1 MTDYSKIWLVT
12 NSASG
17 SYSEQAVAELTGLF
31 GEAGL
36 GFDRVLTIPNEARP
50 DRGALEAGGVDLLA
64 IFTGDG
70 TVNGVVTGLY
80 GWAGHVLVLPGGT
93 QNLLA
98 KALHGDSDAGRIV
111 AELAAG
117 RATVV
122 RRHLIRTSQGDAL
135 CEVLAGPGA
144 KWSDVREAMRD
155 GDLGGMAASLGE
167 AIGQSAGGAPVRL
180 AEPALG
186 KPEGYPAV
194 RVHPAEGQMIVDGYG
209 AETVADYAMQ
219 GLALL
224 RRDFR
229 EGPHDELGDHPTIEC
244 VSAEPI
250 ELMIDGERMTGGLR
264 ERFEMHECAVEFLAT
279 NGHSRFP

>member
-1 MTDYSKIWLVT
+1 MIDYAKIWLVT

-17 SYSEQAVAELTGLF
+17 SYSQQAVDDLETRFAEVGLTL
-31 GEAGL
+31 
-36 GFDRVLTIPNEARP
+36 DHIVTIPDEEPPERA
-50 DRGALEAGGVDLLA
+50 ALEAAGVDMLV

-70 TVNGVVTGLY
+70 TVNGVVTKLY
-80 GWAGHVLVLPGGT
+80 DWAGHVLVLPGGT

-98 KALHGDSDAGRIV
+98 KALHGTDEAAAIV
-111 AELAAG
+111 AALG
-117 RATVV
+117 DGQTSVV
-122 RRHLIRTSQGDAL
+122 HRHLIRTSQCDAL

-155 GDLGGMAASLGE
+155 GDLGGMATTLGE
-167 AIGQSAGGAPVRL
+167 AIGQSAGGAPVRIVQ
-180 AEPALG
+180 PALG
-186 KPEGYPAV
+186 KPGGYPAV
-194 RVHPAEGQMIVDGYG
+194 RVHPAEGRMFVDGYA

-229 EGPHDELGDHPTIEC
+229 EGPHDELGDHPAIEC
-244 VSAEPI
+244 VSDQPI

-264 ERFEMHECAVEFLAT
+264 ERFEMHECAVEFLGT
-279 NGHSRFP
+279 SGHLPSS